1 MVYLLAL
8 AEAGLKR
15 VVSQLPLPGPGR
27 DTGLCAPRRK
37 PAVVSA
43 EDLLW
48 EELRGPSKETRW
60 RSWTVPSFSGLRP
73 SLWVLVFSWGDLNP
87 YTNIHS
93 GWVLLYWISSSLS
106 PGSRASPF
114 GTIIMSLLVVLQCE
128 WLNAH
133 GCIIYPQEASVSSRG
148 CEFRLERRKLR
159 GSEFLGISCQRL
171 CLSQVFTTPTPTPN
185 CSLRMNQER

>member
-1 MVYLLAL
+1 MLQGESLLWFLLRICSERSLEALQRKPDGEVGQFPASLAL
-8 AEAGLKR
+8 DLHCGC
-15 VVSQLPLPGPGR
+15 
-27 DTGLCAPRRK
+27 LCY
-37 PAVVSA
+37 
-43 EDLLW
+43 
-48 EELRGPSKETRW
+48 
-60 RSWTVPSFSGLRP
+60 
-73 SLWVLVFSWGDLNP
+73 SWGDLNP

>member
-1 MVYLLAL
+1 M
-8 AEAGLKR
+8 
-15 VVSQLPLPGPGR
+15 
-27 DTGLCAPRRK
+27 
-37 PAVVSA
+37 
-43 EDLLW
+43 
-48 EELRGPSKETRW
+48 
-60 RSWTVPSFSGLRP
+60 
-73 SLWVLVFSWGDLNP
+73 LVFSWGDLNP

-171 CLSQVFTTPTPTPN
+171 CLSQVFTTHTPTPN
-185 CSLRMNQER
+185 CSLRMNQERENQLDDGELGASPVVQWLRLCFYCRGWDTQVRSLVGELRSHMLSGVANKERKYAFC